1 MVWYLLLDKKRSGF
15 INKLLHD
22 VDWND
27 PASKKLYWDE
37 LFFPYYQE
45 WHVHVR
51 HMENNYDIFEVDCE
65 EDLVNLKKYVN
76 DPVSTEELKTDAA
89 EKI

>member
-1 MVWYLLLDKKRSGF
+1 MNFS
-15 INKLLHD
+15 
-22 VDWND
+22 
-27 PASKKLYWDE
+27 
-37 LFFPYYQE
+37 YYQE

-76 DPVSTEELKTDAA
+76 DPVSTEELKQMLR
-89 EKI
+89 KKYNN